1 MPQNPL
7 PTKSPD
13 ATRLHSLATFCLL
26 NLHVV
31 HVHPSELSF
40 PSNLFSTLFL
50 LSALSFK
57 LTVPS
62 DFTLPRLKLRIPGQQ
77 MIYFFTLY
85 LLCLLALSKT
95 WLSLRIFFIFS
106 SPNCSLDV
114 SPLRVRMMSTY
125 SSICTKRERSIFL
138 HLPGCKP
145 LHPPGWPN
153 LYWCTIRYQLLCTF
167 LKKFLTPNPAVIVD
181 YLLSRGCWIWH
192 SNF

>member
-1 MPQNPL
+1 MSPTNMSNYVINVNLCLKTLYPQNPRMPQGL
-7 PTKSPD
+7 I
-13 ATRLHSLATFCLL
+13 LWQHFVLL

-95 WLSLRIFFIFS
+95 WLSLTIFFIFS
-106 SPNCSLDV
+106 SPNCLFSRCLSPQSENDV
-114 SPLRVRMMSTY
+114 NIL
-125 SSICTKRERSIFL
+125 
-138 HLPGCKP
+138 
-145 LHPPGWPN
+145 
-153 LYWCTIRYQLLCTF
+153 LYLY
-167 LKKFLTPNPAVIVD
+167 
-181 YLLSRGCWIWH
+181 
-192 SNF
+192 